1 MRGRFNAEAGEGA
14 RGPNKRSTN
23 TANVV
28 HVLKRMNEV
37 TVDKNNQHQP
47 QRYTPAASGFKLPGL
62 RWWIVGL
69 IFLATLIN
77 YIDRLTISVLAS
89 EIARDLHLSNTEFGG
104 IVTWFLLAYTISQS
118 ISGKLYDRIGTRLGF
133 TFSIIVWS
141 FAAMAHAFA
150 RGLGSLS
157 LFRFILGFGEAG
169 NWPGAA
175 KTIAEWFPIKQRAF
189 GMAIFNSG
197 AAIGSIIAPPLI
209 VWLAQTYDWQTT
221 FLVTGSLGFLWLV
234 LWLLFYQTPDRHR
247 WITPEELALI
257 RAGQVTTEDIQ
268 PDTGQPELVGTE
280 VPVSRGRDTSVFAK
294 QDGHE
299 SVASIED
306 IAPSVT
312 PNIGIE
318 GAPRWR
324 ELLRYK
330 QVWAIVAARFLTD
343 PIWWLYITWLP
354 KYLTDARGFS
364 LTKIGLFAWVPFVA
378 ADAGSLTGGWMSGY
392 LIGRGWS
399 VDRARKAVILFAAF
413 LMPAGIVA
421 AFVNNPM
428 TALALIGVVLFGF
441 QVWINNV
448 QTLPSD
454 FFSDK
459 AVASVAGLGGTG
471 AGIGSMIF
479 IFTTGWVVD
488 HFSYVPILV
497 AAGILAPLG
506 TAALFLLTGPIRRVQ
521 LKGPLGVVAT

>member
-1 MRGRFNAEAGEGA
+1 MLDAK
-14 RGPNKRSTN
+14 PNQA
-23 TANVV
+23 TANDV
-28 HVLKRMNEV
+28 
-37 TVDKNNQHQP
+37 
-47 QRYTPAASGFKLPGL
+47 GFKLRGL

-89 EIARDLHLSNTEFGG
+89 EITRDLGLSNTEIGG
-104 IVTWFLLAYTISQS
+104 IFTWFLLAYTISQS
-118 ISGKLYDRIGTRLGF
+118 LSGKLYDRIGTRLGF
-133 TFSIIVWS
+133 TISIIVWS
-141 FAAMAHAFA
+141 LAAMAHAFA

-157 LFRFILGFGEAG
+157 LLRFVLGLGEAG

-175 KTIAEWFPIKQRAF
+175 KTVAEWFPIKERAF

-197 AAIGSIIAPPLI
+197 AAIGSIVAPPLI
-209 VWLAQTYDWQTT
+209 VWLALTYDWQTT
-221 FLVTGSLGFLWLV
+221 FLVTGSLGFFWLV
-234 LWLLFYQTPDRHR
+234 LWLVFYQTPDRHP
-247 WITPEELALI
+247 WITPQELALI
-257 RAGQVTTEDIQ
+257 RAGQEEPEDVQ
-268 PDTGQPELVGTE
+268 RASSLVAEQASVGT
-280 VPVSRGRDTSVFAK
+280 V
-294 QDGHE
+294 
-299 SVASIED
+299 ED
-306 IAPSVT
+306 IASSAPPGDLAT
-312 PNIGIE
+312 E

-324 ELLRYK
+324 ELLRYR
-330 QVWAIVAARFLTD
+330 QVWAIVLARFLTD

-354 KYLTDARGFS
+354 KYLADARGFS

-399 VDRARKAVILFAAF
+399 VDRARKAVILFAAL

-488 HFSYVPILV
+488 RFSYVPILV
-497 AAGILAPLG
+497 AAGLLAPLG
-506 TAALFLLTGPIRRVQ
+506 TLALFMLTGPIRRVR
-521 LKGPLGVVAT
+521 LKRPLGVVKA